1 MTPERRREFENVW
14 PALSRRVKSMV
25 CRKGVT
31 GGDVDD
37 LVQEAALRLYRTWDQ
52 VDPTRDPWPL
62 VSTITLN
69 LLRDRARPRP
79 IREITADHVPERADS
94 YEVERAGL
102 ARIELGRV
110 ESAMAMLSAS
120 HRTALLNEIGDGAT
134 TGADSEATRMLRM
147 RARKRLAALL
157 EKASAI
163 LLPLRPNRIGELME
177 WAFGSR
183 QVAMSTVS
191 CLLCVAL
198 GTVTAFT
205 GVLAPPRAFARTTRS
220 RSDAVARRLQSQAL
234 PARDAFARA
243 AEQRVRSSQSTGAL
257 NARVS
262 SRTARTHKA
271 GGSTQPSTLPS
282 TPPLPAPNA
291 PLPQP
296 PPLPAPPPAPN
307 APLPKVPPA
316 PQAPLPRVPLPK
328 APLPDPT
335 RDDAVAHA
343 TSSIKWVAAPD
354 K

>member
-31 GGDVDD
+31 GGDADD

-79 IREITADHVPERADS
+79 IREIVAEHVPERPDS
-94 YEVERAGL
+94 YEVERAGI
-102 ARIELGRV
+102 ARVELGRV

-120 HRTALLNEIGDGAT
+120 HRSALLSEIGDGGT
-134 TGADSEATRMLRM
+134 TTADSEATRMLRM
-147 RARKRLAALL
+147 RARRRLSALL

-163 LLPLRPNRIGELME
+163 LLPFKVNRLGELFE

-183 QVAMSTVS
+183 QAALSTVS

-198 GTVTAFT
+198 GAATAVTTV
-205 GVLAPPRAFARTTRS
+205 VAPPHAAAHTRRAS
-220 RSDAVARRLQSQAL
+220 RLESEAVALQRRAL
-234 PARDAFARA
+234 PSHAGIARA
-243 AEQRVRSSQSTGAL
+243 ARRAAIAARVRSTKAQAARNKNAGA
-257 NARVS
+257 A
-262 SRTARTHKA
+262 AA
-271 GGSTQPSTLPS
+271 ADPSATSPLPE
-282 TPPLPAPNA
+282 TPPLPAPDA
-291 PLPQP
+291 PL
-296 PPLPAPPPAPN
+296 PN
-307 APLPKVPPA
+307 APLPDPPPA
-316 PQAPLPRVPLPK
+316 PDAPLPNVPPVPTAPLPRVPLPV
-328 APLPDPT
+328 PG
-335 RDDAVAHA
+335 DDGVAAVARTA
-343 TSSIKWVAAPD
+343 TSAAHR

>member
-69 LLRDRARPRP
+69 LLRDRFRPRP
-79 IREITADHVPERADS
+79 IREIAADHVPETADS

-102 ARIELGRV
+102 ARLELGRV

-120 HRTALLNEIGDGAT
+120 HRTALLSEIGDGASKT
-134 TGADSEATRMLRM
+134 ADSEATRMLRM
-147 RARKRLAALL
+147 RARRRLAALL

-163 LLPLRPNRIGELME
+163 LLPVKLNRLCELAE
-177 WAFGSR
+177 WALGSR
-183 QVAMSTVS
+183 QAALSTVS

-205 GVLAPPRAFARTTRS
+205 AVLAPPRAYAHTTRTH
-220 RSDAVARRLQSQAL
+220 RLEVEAVALQTRAL
-234 PARDAFARA
+234 PSHAGLQRA
-243 AEQRVRSSQSTGAL
+243 ALRS
-257 NARVS
+257 ARLS
-262 SRTARTHKA
+262 SRRAAIHAATAPGDQAPKKEA
-271 GGSTQPSTLPS
+271 ADPSALPD
-282 TPPLPAPNA
+282 TPPLPQAPNT
-291 PLPQP
+291 
-296 PPLPAPPPAPN
+296 PPLPAPPP
-307 APLPKVPPA
+307 
-316 PQAPLPRVPLPK
+316 LPK
-328 APLPDPT
+328 APLPAPPDS
-335 RDDAVAHA
+335 DAFKTVQH
-343 TSSIKWVAAPD
+343 TVSHTLKRLPSLGK
-354 K
+354 